1 MKKLLIAIFA
11 LNILFA
17 QEVESIQKNRTLII
31 YKDSFAIIKEPI
43 LWNLKDGKNITFFNN
58 LSPNIVFD
66 SPLLNIEGVE
76 VGSQTLNKNFY
87 STDSYLKK
95 NIGSLVEV
103 KPIND
108 SVVQGALLDIN
119 SSSIS
124 ISTNKGLIIFQR
136 SRVEYILLKSKQVQ
150 NKFTPQISWEIFSE
164 GLNSVT
170 AELTYLSSG
179 FSWKPVYKLQLSDSD
194 STAALSIDAEVVN
207 GSNMN
212 LLGVDIKVVEGLVPV
227 GGSSKARNMPM
238 VASRGMTMSERT
250 NELGDFYI
258 FDLGTNLNL
267 RALETIQFPLM
278 PKTEIGYE
286 KKYIF
291 KNSERDQKDEPLSI
305 EISFQNSKANNLEL
319 PLPSGVI
326 YLYEK
331 DMNGELSFIG
341 KNSLSHLYKGGN
353 AVLDAGK
360 AFDIIGKRRILNFDR
375 QNNSEESTIS
385 LQIMNT
391 SNESIKVKAIEK
403 IIGDW
408 VIKESSSMYIK
419 DDAST
424 IYFPLEIQPNSSELI
439 TYTYRKEWK

>member
-11 LNILFA
+11 LNILLA
-17 QEVESIQKNRTLII
+17 QEVESIQTNRTLTI

-66 SPLLNIEGVE
+66 SPLLNIQGVE

-124 ISTNKGLIIFQR
+124 INTNKGLIIFQR
-136 SRVEYILLKSKQVQ
+136 SRVEYISLKSKQVQ

-164 GLNSVT
+164 GLDSIT

-194 STAALSIDAEVVN
+194 STAALSIDAEIVN

-227 GGSSKARNMPM
+227 GSSSKARNMPM

-250 NELGDFYI
+250 KELGDFYI

-291 KNSERDQKDEPLSI
+291 KNSERDQRDEPLSI
-305 EISFQNSKANNLEL
+305 EISFQNSKENNLEL

-331 DMNGELSFIG
+331 NMNGELSFIG
-341 KNSLSHLYKGGN
+341 KNSLSQLYKGGN

-391 SNESIKVKAIEK
+391 SNEPIKVKAIEK
-403 IIGDW
+403 IVGDW

>member
-17 QEVESIQKNRTLII
+17 QEVESIQTNRTLTI

-66 SPLLNIEGVE
+66 SPLLNIQGVE

-124 ISTNKGLIIFQR
+124 ISTNKGLMIFQR
-136 SRVEYILLKSKQVQ
+136 SRVEYISLKSKQVQ

-227 GGSSKARNMPM
+227 GGSGKVRNMPM

-250 NELGDFYI
+250 KELGDFYI

-291 KNSERDQKDEPLSI
+291 RNSERDQKDEPLSI
-305 EISFQNSKANNLEL
+305 EISFQNSKENNLEL

-341 KNSLSHLYKGGN
+341 KNSLSQLYKGGN

-403 IIGDW
+403 IVGDW

>member
-11 LNILFA
+11 LNILLA
-17 QEVESIQKNRTLII
+17 QEVESIQTNRTLTI

-124 ISTNKGLIIFQR
+124 ISTNKGLMIFQR

-391 SNESIKVKAIEK
+391 SNKSIKVKAIEK

>member
-1 MKKLLIAIFA
+1 MKKLLIVIFT
-11 LNILFA
+11 LNILLA
-17 QEVESIQKNRTLII
+17 QQVEPIQNNRTLTI
-31 YKDSFAIIKEPI
+31 YKDSFAVIKEPI
-43 LWNLKDGKNITFFNN
+43 LWNLKDGKNNTSFNN

-66 SPLLNIEGVE
+66 SPFLNIEGVE

-103 KPIND
+103 KPTND
-108 SVVQGALLDIN
+108 SAVQGALLDIN
-119 SSSIS
+119 SSSVS
-124 ISTNKGLIIFQR
+124 INTNKGLMIFQR
-136 SRVEYILLKSKQVQ
+136 SRIEYVLLKSKQIQ

-164 GLNSVT
+164 GLNSIT
-170 AELTYLSSG
+170 AELTYLTSG
-179 FSWKPVYKLQLSDSD
+179 FSWKPIYKLQLDSIG
-194 STAALSIDAEVVN
+194 STAALSINAEVVN

-212 LLGVDIKVVEGLVPV
+212 LLGVDIKVVEGLVPI
-227 GGSSKARNMPM
+227 GGSKPNNMAM
-238 VASRGMTMSERT
+238 VASRMSGMTEKT
-250 NELGDFYI
+250 NQLGDFYI
-258 FDLGTNLNL
+258 FSLGSNMNLK
-267 RALETIQFPLM
+267 ALETIQFPLM
-278 PKTEIGYE
+278 PKTEIEYE

-291 KNSERDQKDEPLSI
+291 QNSERDQKDEPLSI
-305 EISFQNSKANNLEL
+305 EISFENSKENNLEL
-319 PLPSGVI
+319 PLPSGVV

-331 DMNGELSFIG
+331 DINGELSFIG
-341 KNSLSHLYKGGN
+341 KNNLSQLYKGGN

-375 QNNSEESTIS
+375 QNKSEESTIS
-385 LQIMNT
+385 IQIMNT
-391 SNESIKVKAIEK
+391 SNTSIKVKAIEK
-403 IIGDW
+403 IVGDW